1 MTITYEKARALVQ
14 ETLQPQWTE
23 GTFCL
28 DDRNI
33 VETDTMYVFHVGARE
48 NLVDGDLSFAVPGGV
63 TVVYKEDGR
72 VASLP
77 SVEVATDPTV
87 RMQPNPH
94 PTFA

>member
-1 MTITYEKARALVQ
+1 MTVTYEKARELVR
-14 ETLQPQWTE
+14 EALQPQWTN

-28 DDRNI
+28 DDRDI
-33 VETDTMYVFHVGARE
+33 VENDTMYIFNVGARE

-72 VASLP
+72 VDSLP

-87 RMQPNPH
+87 RTRPNPH